1 MNKQIIYSTFLALSL
16 SACAMAQTKDAP
28 KEKKSKVEEEVIV
41 INDGKKGTEKM
52 TVRVDGNKV
61 TINGKDID
69 SFKEGDWEKFGNKK
83 IIVNMEGKN
92 GFNMHMPPMEF
103 NTEIKSNKAML
114 GVVTEKTEKGAQ
126 IKEVNKESPA
136 AKAGLKVGDVI
147 TKLGD
152 TKIESADGLYNAVSK
167 YKPEE
172 KVSVTYL
179 RDGKEKTTSAVL
191 GKNTS
196 VNIRSMKMD
205 KGNFDI
211 RIPNFEHNFNFDEH
225 VMKGGPG
232 NVRIMSSNGR
242 PKLGMQIEDLEAGD
256 GVKVT
261 DVDDELPAGKAGLKE
276 DDIITEINGKSVK
289 SVDELRDQ
297 IKDLKPGDALKLG
310 LKRGGKAQ
318 TLELKIPKK
327 LKSANL

>member
-16 SACAMAQTKDAP
+16 SACAMAQSKDAP
-28 KEKKSKVEEEVIV
+28 KEKKSKVEEEVVV
-41 INDGKKGTEKM
+41 INDGGKGTEKM

-61 TINGKDID
+61 TINGKDVD
-69 SFKEGDWEKFGNKK
+69 SFKDSDWEKLGNKK
-83 IIVNMEGKN
+83 VIIDMHGKN
-92 GFNMHMPPMEF
+92 GFVMNMPPMEF
-103 NTEIKSNKAML
+103 NNK
-114 GVVTEKTEKGAQ
+114 
-126 IKEVNKESPA
+126 
-136 AKAGLKVGDVI
+136 DH
-147 TKLGD
+147 
-152 TKIESADGLYNAVSK
+152 
-167 YKPEE
+167 
-172 KVSVTYL
+172 
-179 RDGKEKTTSAVL
+179 
-191 GKNTS
+191 
-196 VNIRSMKMD
+196 SMKMG
-205 KGNFDI
+205 KGNFEI
-211 RIPNFEHNFNFDEH
+211 RIPNFEHNFNFDEN

-261 DVDDELPAGKAGLKE
+261 DVDDDLPAGKAGLKE
-276 DDIITEINGKSVK
+276 DDIITEVNGKNVK

-297 IKDLKPGDALKLG
+297 IKDLKPGDAVKLG

>member
-1 MNKQIIYSTFLALSL
+1 MIYSCFLALSL
-16 SACAMAQTKDAP
+16 SASAMAQTKEAP

-41 INDGKKGTEKM
+41 INDGAKGTEKM

-61 TINGKDID
+61 TINGKDIE
-69 SFKEGDWEKFGNKK
+69 SFKDSDWQKFGDKK
-83 IIVNMEGKN
+83 VII
-92 GFNMHMPPMEF
+92 NMHGKDGFHMNMPPMEF
-103 NTEIKSNKAML
+103 NTEIKSNKALL
-114 GVVTEKTEKGAQ
+114 GVVTEKAEKGALV
-126 IKEVNKESPA
+126 KEVNKESA
-136 AKAGLKVGDVI
+136 ASKAGLQVGDVI

-167 YKPEE
+167 HQPEE
-172 KVSVTYL
+172 KVSITYL
-179 RDGKEKTTSAVL
+179 RDGKEKTTTAVL
-191 GKNTS
+191 GKNME
-196 VNIRSMKMD
+196 VNVRSMKMD
-205 KGNFDI
+205 KGNFEI
-211 RIPNFEHNFNFDEH
+211 RIPNLEHHFNFDEPM
-225 VMKGGPG
+225 V
-232 NVRIMSSNGR
+232 NVAPRNLRIMSSGSR
-242 PKLGMQIEDLEAGD
+242 PKLGMQIEDLETGD

-297 IKDLKPGDALKLG
+297 IKDLKPGDAVKLG

-318 TLELKIPKK
+318 TIEVKIPKK